1 MSTPQSTNVIAK
13 YSTQIPQYDE
23 GNKMALLTTSG
34 DQLIGPSFEDLI
46 WKYVAIGS
54 NSINNNT
61 TDFPKSPG
69 NLLNRNSSSNC
80 TTPTAKAPPN
90 EVPLSTNI
98 TIGGKNYIIAYDI
111 TGNGNKL
118 NSTTAQLG

>member
-69 NLLNRNSSSNC
+69 NLLIEIAVATVLPLLPKLPQTKSLYVPTLLLVEKIISLPMILLAMVINSM
-80 TTPTAKAPPN
+80 
-90 EVPLSTNI
+90 VLLL
-98 TIGGKNYIIAYDI
+98 
-111 TGNGNKL
+111 KL
-118 NSTTAQLG
+118 G